1 MRSFISTIVN
11 ATLWTS
17 WSFKP
22 RQFFY
27 RCIRISVLTRSSYI
41 KENMKKIISLNYI
54 FLSADSKVM
63 QIWKFSNESFQTE
76 LVDAYCVMPEP
87 RVKLLLI
94 ATRPY
99 SAILDAYAVITT
111 LIKRSQ
117 NNFQVTVDRWK
128 FNFDGLFWLVIA
140 NYLDK

>member
-1 MRSFISTIVN
+1 
-11 ATLWTS
+11 
-17 WSFKP
+17 
-22 RQFFY
+22 
-27 RCIRISVLTRSSYI
+27 
-41 KENMKKIISLNYI
+41 
-54 FLSADSKVM
+54 
-63 QIWKFSNESFQTE
+63 
-76 LVDAYCVMPEP
+76 MPEL
-87 RVKLLLI
+87 RVKSLPSE
-94 ATRPY
+94 TRPY